1 MKTIHFRRHSTYL
14 DSILPFFYPHPCVD
28 SFYTLSM
35 DKNRHFWPPPP
46 HLVHVVIK
54 WHLLILTKVD
64 KQAAAIASPSPFWLM
79 VPCDPALKAINPKIK
94 MKPPRDMCG
103 MEWPE
108 MNILS
113 LSLKRSMRGPRI
125 IAPERRRHHS
135 FNSIHQLHS
144 FRCTRVRLNF
154 IPPSKGQ
161 LISKCLLGDIGSTKK
176 STKFF

>member
-1 MKTIHFRRHSTYL
+1 MKIRSYFFIWILLLRAFNNYL
-14 DSILPFFYPHPCVD
+14 RGQNFAIFCPLP
-28 SFYTLSM
+28 LI
-35 DKNRHFWPPPP
+35 
-46 HLVHVVIK
+46 IK
-54 WHLLILTKVD
+54 WFLLILTKVD

-135 FNSIHQLHS
+135 FNSIHHLVS
-144 FRCTRVRLNF
+144 FPLYKGTPQKSDNLQYDTLVFWDKWLVDQASDV
-154 IPPSKGQ
+154 PS
-161 LISKCLLGDIGSTKK
+161 II
-176 STKFF
+176 FFSFL

>member
-1 MKTIHFRRHSTYL
+1 M
-14 DSILPFFYPHPCVD
+14 
-28 SFYTLSM
+28 
-35 DKNRHFWPPPP
+35 
-46 HLVHVVIK
+46 
-54 WHLLILTKVD
+54 LTKVD

-125 IAPERRRHHS
+125 IAPERSRHHS
-135 FNSIHQLHS
+135 FNSILHLFF
-144 FRCTRVRLNF
+144 FRCTRVRLKF
-154 IPPSKGQ
+154 AP
-161 LISKCLLGDIGSTKK
+161 STKEVVERIWSFLLIPYF
-176 STKFF
+176 STFLIKFSDFDHYSLIGFMVQWLRIDWSWVLFPA